1 MRRSYRRGD
10 IRRPVPEPRRA
21 GGAPLRVRHARRLDR
36 GACTGRLRLGHF
48 LADGI
53 PRPASDSRGRG
64 FRRVGLRAFRPAR
77 VLRDRSCRAG
87 RLFPL
92 GADRQRRLP
101 ALHAARA
108 HPGAR
113 LAVRR
118 RIQRVPRGRADGG
131 PALARRDHPPGCGV
145 RHDRL
150 GMSAAFGL
158 MLAVFVGISLLRGPI
173 GLAMIAGGIAYLGA
187 TGQDMGLAAEQ
198 ILNSLYGSFVLI
210 AVPMFIFAANVM
222 NSGSLSERIYGLAHA
237 LMGRFRGGLAHVN
250 VLASVIFSGMSG
262 SAIAD
267 AVGPGMV
274 EIEMMCK
281 ENRYSRPFAVAV
293 SAASAT
299 IGPIIPPSI
308 PMVLY
313 ALVSGASVGA
323 LFLGGGVP
331 GLLMAAAMMLVII
344 WIARRRNFPMEA
356 PVPWREIPRIFL
368 RTLLPL
374 LMPVLLLG
382 GIYSGVFTPTEAAA
396 VAALYALV
404 LALFVYRALDWK
416 GLVSVLAESARSTAV
431 VGIIICGAF
440 IFNYVLATE
449 QMPARVAEW
458 FTSLELGPLGF
469 LLVANL
475 VFLVLG
481 CLLDTTTLLLV
492 LVPLLVPVAKA
503 VGVDLVHFGVV
514 IVVNMMIGL
523 LTPPYGVLVFVMSG
537 LAGTPVKEIV
547 RELVPF
553 ILALVAV
560 LFLITFVPSLV
571 LALPRR

>member
-1 MRRSYRRGD
+1 
-10 IRRPVPEPRRA
+10 
-21 GGAPLRVRHARRLDR
+21 
-36 GACTGRLRLGHF
+36 
-48 LADGI
+48 
-53 PRPASDSRGRG
+53 
-64 FRRVGLRAFRPAR
+64 
-77 VLRDRSCRAG
+77 
-87 RLFPL
+87 
-92 GADRQRRLP
+92 
-101 ALHAARA
+101 
-108 HPGAR
+108 
-113 LAVRR
+113 
-118 RIQRVPRGRADGG
+118 
-131 PALARRDHPPGCGV
+131 
-145 RHDRL
+145 
-150 GMSAAFGL
+150 MSAAFGL
-158 MLAVFVGISLLRGPI
+158 MLAVFVAIALLRGPV

-198 ILNSLYGSFVLI
+198 ILNSLFGSFVLI

-222 NSGSLSERIYGLAHA
+222 NSGTLSERLYGLAHA

-281 ENRYSRPFAVAV
+281 NGRYSRPFAVAV

-323 LFLGGGVP
+323 LFIGGIVP
-331 GLLMAAAMMLVII
+331 GLLMAAAMMLVIVR
-344 WIARRRNFPMEA
+344 IARRRNFPMEA
-356 PVPWREIPRIFL
+356 PVPWSEIPRIFV

-374 LMPVLLLG
+374 LMPVVLLG

-416 GLVSVLAESARSTAV
+416 GLVSVFADSARSSAV

-440 IFNYVLATE
+440 LFNYALASKLG
-449 QMPARVAEW
+449 VAVPK
-458 FTSLELGPLGF
+458 TVVDDLLLSGITDRGALGF
-469 LLVANL
+469 LIVANL

-492 LVPLLVPVAKA
+492 LVPLLLPIARA
-503 VGVDLVHFGVV
+503 LGVDLVHFGVV
-514 IVVNMMIGL
+514 IVLNMMIGL
-523 LTPPYGVLVFVMSG
+523 LTPPYGVLLFVLSG
-537 LAGTPVKEIV
+537 LTGTPVKEIV

-553 ILALVAV
+553 IVALLAV

-571 LALPRR
+571 LALPELAGYVR

>member
-1 MRRSYRRGD
+1 
-10 IRRPVPEPRRA
+10 
-21 GGAPLRVRHARRLDR
+21 
-36 GACTGRLRLGHF
+36 
-48 LADGI
+48 
-53 PRPASDSRGRG
+53 
-64 FRRVGLRAFRPAR
+64 
-77 VLRDRSCRAG
+77 
-87 RLFPL
+87 
-92 GADRQRRLP
+92 
-101 ALHAARA
+101 
-108 HPGAR
+108 
-113 LAVRR
+113 
-118 RIQRVPRGRADGG
+118 
-131 PALARRDHPPGCGV
+131 
-145 RHDRL
+145 
-150 GMSAAFGL
+150 MSAAFWL
-158 MLAVFVGISLLRGPI
+158 MIAVFVGIALLRGPI
-173 GLAMIAGGIAYLGA
+173 GLAMIAGCIAYLGV
-187 TGQDMGLAAEQ
+187 TGRDMGLAAEQ
-198 ILNSLYGSFVLI
+198 ILNSLFGSFVLI

-274 EIEMMCK
+274 EIEMMSK
-281 ENRYSRPFAVAV
+281 GGRYPRAFAVAV

-323 LFLGGGVP
+323 LFLGGVVP
-331 GLLMAAAMMLVII
+331 GFLMAAALMLVII
-344 WIARRRNFPMEA
+344 WIARRRKFPMEA
-356 PVPWREIPRIFL
+356 PVAWAKIPRIFV

-374 LMPVLLLG
+374 LMPVVLLG

-416 GLVSVLAESARSTAV
+416 GLVSVLSESARSSAV

-440 IFNYVLATE
+440 LFNYVLATE
-449 QMPARVAEW
+449 QIPALIADW
-458 FTSLELGPLGF
+458 FTSLGLGPLSF
-469 LLVANL
+469 LLVVNL

-492 LVPLLVPVAKA
+492 LVPLLLPVARA

-514 IVVNMMIGL
+514 IVLNMMIGL
-523 LTPPYGVLVFVMSG
+523 LTPPYGVLLFVLSG

-571 LALPRR
+571 LALPILAGYVP

>member
-1 MRRSYRRGD
+1 
-10 IRRPVPEPRRA
+10 
-21 GGAPLRVRHARRLDR
+21 
-36 GACTGRLRLGHF
+36 
-48 LADGI
+48 
-53 PRPASDSRGRG
+53 
-64 FRRVGLRAFRPAR
+64 
-77 VLRDRSCRAG
+77 
-87 RLFPL
+87 
-92 GADRQRRLP
+92 
-101 ALHAARA
+101 
-108 HPGAR
+108 
-113 LAVRR
+113 
-118 RIQRVPRGRADGG
+118 
-131 PALARRDHPPGCGV
+131 
-145 RHDRL
+145 
-150 GMSAAFGL
+150 MSAAFGL
-158 MLAVFVGISLLRGPI
+158 MLVVFVVIALLRGPI

-198 ILNSLYGSFVLI
+198 ILNSLFGSFVLI

-222 NSGSLSERIYGLAHA
+222 NSGTLSERIYGLAHA
-237 LMGRFRGGLAHVN
+237 IMGRFRGGLAHVN

-281 ENRYSRPFAVAV
+281 NNRYSRPFAVAV

-323 LFLGGGVP
+323 LFLGGVVP

-374 LMPVLLLG
+374 LMPVVLLG

-416 GLVSVLAESARSTAV
+416 GLVSVLADSARSTAV
-431 VGIIICGAF
+431 VGVIICGAF
-440 IFNYVLATE
+440 LFNYVLATE
-449 QMPARVAEW
+449 QGPARLAEW
-458 FTSLELGPLGF
+458 FLSLDLGPLGF
-469 LLVANL
+469 LIVANL

-481 CLLDTTTLLLV
+481 CLLDTTTLV
-492 LVPLLVPVAKA
+492 LVPLVLPVARA

-523 LTPPYGVLVFVMSG
+523 LTPPYGVLLFVLSG
-537 LAGTPVKEIV
+537 LTGTPVKEIV

-553 ILALVAV
+553 ILALIAV

-571 LALPRR
+571 LALPELAGYIR